1 MRRLRDAIE
10 QYIDWMRSHGARFV
24 RSAETLRRFARTV
37 GDEAGCDT
45 VSHDQTAAYLSRG
58 ALRASSLAFEY
69 YALAGFYR
77 YAAARGIATRSP
89 LPAQPPQRSQPFPS
103 YIYSDDEVRR
113 LLAAT
118 EESRRRATQLEA
130 HTLRTLLILLRG
142 AGLRRGEALR
152 LTLAD
157 VDCEGAL
164 LTIRE
169 TKFFKTRVVPLAQRV
184 ARSLEDYAARRL
196 AGGVS
201 RAPEA
206 PFLVNRDGTPLKPST
221 VSQAFADLRRAAGV
235 GRDDGAP
242 CQPRLHDFRHSF
254 AVDRLTAWYRLGKD
268 VQALLPQLS
277 TYLGHSSIAA
287 TQVYLRMTPAL
298 LEEASLRFERYA
310 RAAHGDDRD

>member
-1 MRRLRDAIE
+1 MTRLHDAIE

-45 VSHDQTAAYLSRG
+45 VSHEHAAAYLSRG

-77 YAAARGIATRSP
+77 HAAARGIATRSP
-89 LPAQPPQRSQPFPS
+89 LPAQPPQRSQPFPA
-103 YIYSDDEVRR
+103 YIFSDDEVRR

-130 HTLRTLLILLRG
+130 PTLRTLLILLRG

-169 TKFFKTRVVPLAQRV
+169 TKFFKTRLVPLAQRV
-184 ARSLEDYAARRL
+184 ARALEDYAARRL
-196 AGGVS
+196 AGSVS

-206 PFLVNRDGTPLKPST
+206 PFLVNRDGTSLKPST

-242 CQPRLHDFRHSF
+242 YQPRLHDLRH
-254 AVDRLTAWYRLGKD
+254 Y
-268 VQALLPQLS
+268 LLYCFISCKFGLVMF
-277 TYLGHSSIAA
+277 L
-287 TQVYLRMTPAL
+287 M
-298 LEEASLRFERYA
+298 
-310 RAAHGDDRD
+310 